1 MGQAEKRSW
10 LDLPR
15 VYKQNIKSIWR
26 VSHSGE
32 PVFLIFKKSFSGNVR
47 FGSFPRLPS
56 RRQENNKPSE
66 RW

>member
-1 MGQAEKRSW
+1 MGQTEKRSG
-10 LDLPR
+10 LDMPR

-32 PVFLIFKKSFSGNVR
+32 PVFLIFKKIFLGNVR
-47 FGSFPRLPS
+47 FDCSPGLPS